1 MLPGIA
7 FGQAESAGR
16 RSGRMGGMSAEVRT
30 LIDIVERQKKSQP

>member
-16 RSGRMGGMSAEVRT
+16 RMGGISADART
-30 LIDIVERQKKSQP
+30 LIDIVETTGNNLN